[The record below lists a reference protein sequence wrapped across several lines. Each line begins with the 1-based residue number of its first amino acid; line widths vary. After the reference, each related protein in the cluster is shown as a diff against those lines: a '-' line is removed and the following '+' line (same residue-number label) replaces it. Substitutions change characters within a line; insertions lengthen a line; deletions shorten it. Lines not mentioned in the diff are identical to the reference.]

1 MKLRWVFGERRFWFF
16 FWFGRERGQKER
28 ERQRN
33 EQIITEPR
41 VAAAAPSFLSI
52 RGPDPLGF
60 RFACA
65 FFYFFF
71 FFIFLLWLVG

>member
-1 MKLRWVFGERRFWFF
+1 MVFFYLGGKGDR
-16 FWFGRERGQKER
+16 ER
-28 ERQRN
+28 ERQRERN

>member
-1 MKLRWVFGERRFWFF
+1 MRDVLVFFYLGGKGDR
-16 FWFGRERGQKER
+16 KR
-28 ERQRN
+28 ERQRERN